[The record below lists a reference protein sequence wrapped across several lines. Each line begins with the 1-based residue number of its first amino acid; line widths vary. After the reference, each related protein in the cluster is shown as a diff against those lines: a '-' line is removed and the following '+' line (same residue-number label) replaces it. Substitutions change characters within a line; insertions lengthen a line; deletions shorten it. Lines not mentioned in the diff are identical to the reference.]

1 MDKENEEKIVVT
13 RKTKGICS
21 REVRGPE
28 FRTKVSHFMQQLS
41 NKQNETFIYRKKNYQ
56 AGIAI

>member
-1 MDKENEEKIVVT
+1 MEKENEEKIVVT

-28 FRTKVSHFMQQLS
+28 FRTKVSHFMQL
-41 NKQNETFIYRKKNYQ
+41 
-56 AGIAI
+56 